1 MTALKGAKNPA
12 LIWVRFRQY
21 DPVNIRR
28 MPSKPIEFNFSPRKI
43 QPVKIIKTGVKARKG
58 SVREGDHEM
67 VSRGHHR
74 GVGWRH
80 ETKNAGHKSKKGV

>member
-58 SVREGDHEM
+58 SVRESG
-67 VSRGHHR
+67 
-74 GVGWRH
+74 
-80 ETKNAGHKSKKGV
+80 ETFIAFI